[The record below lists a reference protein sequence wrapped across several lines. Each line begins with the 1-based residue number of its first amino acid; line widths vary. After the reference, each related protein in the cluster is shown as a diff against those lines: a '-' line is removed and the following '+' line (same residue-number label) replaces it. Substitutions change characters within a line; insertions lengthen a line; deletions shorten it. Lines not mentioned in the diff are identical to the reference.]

1 MGLEARANLSKAR
14 RIIVKLGTRAL
25 MGDDRDID
33 RAALSRRLEEL
44 VRARNAGRLVV
55 LVSSGAIGLGW
66 TRLGFPKR
74 PVTMPELQAS
84 ASVGQSYLMKI
95 YNELLAPMK
104 LQAGQLLLTHEDFR
118 DRRRY
123 LNLRNCLVALHEAGA
138 LPVINENDSV
148 SVDEIRFGDN
158 DILAGLLSNAIDA
171 DLTVLFS
178 DVDGVYDGDAKLDV
192 VEAVDGGLDRFVKK
206 STGGFGSGGMGSKLS
221 AARTITQGGGAM
233 IVAHGKTDTLDDILA
248 GKDVGTLFL
257 PSKERIEQRKRWIA
271 FSTREAG
278 ALKVDAG
285 AETAILQRGKSLLP
299 AGITGCEGDFEV
311 GDAVVVRAADGRAIA
326 KGLTNYSSEEVRKIM
341 GKKTEEISKLL
352 GAKDYDEIIHRDN
365 MVSLVKK

>member
-1 MGLEARANLSKAR
+1 MGPEARANLSKAR

-44 VRARNAGRLVV
+44 LRARKEGRLVV

-66 TRLGFPKR
+66 TRLGFSKR

-178 DVDGVYDGDAKLDV
+178 DVDGVYDGDTKLDI
-192 VEAVDGGLDRFVKK
+192 VEEVDGGLDRLVKK
-206 STGGFGSGGMGSKLS
+206 STSGFGSGGMASKLS
-221 AARTITQGGGAM
+221 AARTTTASPTSKSPSQPVMPAGSSDLPLCRIA
-233 IVAHGKTDTLDDILA
+233 VSAPASTLSAPASLVE
-248 GKDVGTLFL
+248 K
-257 PSKERIEQRKRWIA
+257 
-271 FSTREAG
+271 
-278 ALKVDAG
+278 
-285 AETAILQRGKSLLP
+285 AIHRFRCSIRSFEGRNRVPTGLP
-299 AGITGCEGDFEV
+299 A
-311 GDAVVVRAADGRAIA
+311 RM
-326 KGLTNYSSEEVRKIM
+326 SS
-341 GKKTEEISKLL
+341 S
-352 GAKDYDEIIHRDN
+352 
-365 MVSLVKK
+365 VSVLPCATTI